1 VFYTG
6 KSEEKYML
14 ETRAQYIKAVSKL
27 SKWSDA
33 YYIYDNPLVSD
44 EVYDRLYREVEEY
57 EKSHPDEIEPSSVT
71 RRVGAPLKEGFT
83 KVKHPSR
90 MWSMEDVFDAQ
101 EFRRWYMRIEKEFPS
116 QQYYIEP
123 KFDGASLDLVYE
135 KGRLVRA
142 ATRGDGSVGE
152 DVTNNARTIRSI
164 PLRIDYE
171 EFIEIRGEVL
181 MSMDEFERV
190 NRERLE
196 ASAPP
201 FANPRNAAA
210 GSLRQLDPAV
220 TAKRGLL
227 FQPWGVG
234 VNSLQMEHLSRKME
248 FIYLLG
254 FRKPPLREICHN
266 IEEIEKVY
274 EKLMAMRSS
283 LPLMLDGMVVK
294 IDSISVEEALGY
306 TVKNPRWMVAYK
318 FPALEKQTRIVDI
331 VQQVGRTG
339 VVTPVA
345 IVEPVEIEGVRV
357 ERATLHN
364 YDEIERKDIRIGDMV
379 SIIRSGDVIPKIIR
393 VLESFRDGDEIAV
406 ERPTHCPVCGSELLD
421 EGALIKCQNLSCPA
435 RVLNSIIYYASKACM
450 NIEGLGE
457 KMVKQL
463 YDAGLVR
470 EIEDLYRLETGD
482 LLKLEGFREKRARNL
497 IEAIKRSKGAECRR
511 FVNALGIEHIGEVAS
526 GKICEEFGLDFPR
539 ADMQSLT
546 AIDGFGMEMALSFT
560 EFMRVNMQK
569 VLRLMEIVEPKAP
582 EATQSISSVFSGKS
596 VVLTGRMSRARSEIK
611 KILESYGAKVSSSV
625 SSKTDY
631 LIYGEDAGSKY
642 DKAISLGVETL
653 SEDELWERIERGKI

>member
-116 QQYYIEP
+116 QQYYVEP

-248 FIYLLG
+248 FIYSLG
-254 FRKPPLREICHN
+254 FRKPPLREICHS

>member
-1 VFYTG
+1 
-6 KSEEKYML
+6 ML

-116 QQYYIEP
+116 QQYYVEP

-248 FIYLLG
+248 FIYSLG

>member
-1 VFYTG
+1 
-6 KSEEKYML
+6 ML

-116 QQYYIEP
+116 QQYYVEP

-248 FIYLLG
+248 FIYSLG
-254 FRKPPLREICHN
+254 FRKPPLREICHS

-294 IDSISVEEALGY
+294 IDSNSVEEALGY

>member
-1 VFYTG
+1 
-6 KSEEKYML
+6 ML

-248 FIYLLG
+248 FIYSLG

-406 ERPTHCPVCGSELLD
+406 ERPTHCPVCESELLD

-435 RVLNSIIYYASKACM
+435 RVLNSIIYYAYKACM

>member
-1 VFYTG
+1 MFYTG

-248 FIYLLG
+248 FIYSLG
-254 FRKPPLREICHN
+254 FRKPPLREICHS

>member
-1 VFYTG
+1 
-6 KSEEKYML
+6 ML

-248 FIYLLG
+248 FIYSLG

>member
-1 VFYTG
+1 MFYTG

-116 QQYYIEP
+116 QQYYVEP

-248 FIYLLG
+248 FIYSLG
-254 FRKPPLREICHN
+254 FRKPPLREICHS

-470 EIEDLYRLETGD
+470 EIEDLYRLEIED

>member
-1 VFYTG
+1 
-6 KSEEKYML
+6 ML

-248 FIYLLG
+248 FIYSLG
-254 FRKPPLREICHN
+254 FRKPPLREICHS

>member
-1 VFYTG
+1 MFYTG

-248 FIYLLG
+248 FIYSLG

>member
-1 VFYTG
+1 
-6 KSEEKYML
+6 ML

-116 QQYYIEP
+116 QQYYVEP

-248 FIYLLG
+248 FIYSLG

-470 EIEDLYRLETGD
+470 EIEDLYRLEIED

>member
-1 VFYTG
+1 
-6 KSEEKYML
+6 ML

-254 FRKPPLREICHN
+254 FRKPPLREICHS

>member
-1 VFYTG
+1 
-6 KSEEKYML
+6 ML

-248 FIYLLG
+248 FIYSLG

-470 EIEDLYRLETGD
+470 EIEDLYRLEIED

>member
-1 VFYTG
+1 MFYTG
-6 KSEEKYML
+6 KSKEKYML

-248 FIYLLG
+248 FIYSLG

-470 EIEDLYRLETGD
+470 EIEDLYRLEIED

>member
-1 VFYTG
+1 MFYTG
-6 KSEEKYML
+6 KNEEKYML

-116 QQYYIEP
+116 QQYYVEP

-248 FIYLLG
+248 FIYSLG
-254 FRKPPLREICHN
+254 FRKPPLREICHS